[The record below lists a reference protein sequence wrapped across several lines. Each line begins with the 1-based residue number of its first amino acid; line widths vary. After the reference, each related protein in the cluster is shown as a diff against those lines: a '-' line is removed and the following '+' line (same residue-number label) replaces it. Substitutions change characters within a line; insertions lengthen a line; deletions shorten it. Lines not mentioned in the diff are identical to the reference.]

1 MPTLKFI
8 RENPEAYLENVKKRH
23 NPEKTR
29 LAAETIALDG
39 KWRILLKELDGVRA
53 EKNILTREITA
64 AKSAGKGTKALLE
77 KAKKLP
83 AREKG
88 LEAET
93 KKAKESLDGLVQ
105 LLPNMLDDSV
115 PFGKDDSENVQ
126 VGKWGKTG
134 KREFPLEHHGKLA
147 AELGCADFE
156 RAVKISGSGFFF
168 LMGDLARLEMALEFY
183 ALEKLS
189 SKGFIIV
196 QPPLMMNRIPYAGVT
211 DLSAFE
217 DVLYK
222 IEGQDQ
228 FMIATSEHPL
238 VGMFMGDIIDGE
250 NLPVKLAGV
259 SSCFR
264 KEIGKHGLDE
274 RGLFRVHQFNKIEQV
289 VFCRPDNSRK
299 EHELLARNS
308 EELLEDLEI
317 PYEKVNVC
325 TGDIGEVASKKYDIN
340 GWSPREGKYIELMS
354 CSNCTDYQ
362 SSRLGIKFRLK
373 GSMEK
378 ELVHTLNNTM
388 VATAR
393 ALRVII
399 EIYQTENRTIIVP
412 KALRKFMGGTAEIMP
427 QKRF

>member
-1 MPTLKFI
+1 
-8 RENPEAYLENVKKRH
+8 
-23 NPEKTR
+23 
-29 LAAETIALDG
+29 
-39 KWRILLKELDGVRA
+39 
-53 EKNILTREITA
+53 
-64 AKSAGKGTKALLE
+64 
-77 KAKKLP
+77 
-83 AREKG
+83 
-88 LEAET
+88 
-93 KKAKESLDGLVQ
+93 
-105 LLPNMLDDSV
+105 
-115 PFGKDDSENVQ
+115 
-126 VGKWGKTG
+126 
-134 KREFPLEHHGKLA
+134 
-147 AELGCADFE
+147 
-156 RAVKISGSGFFF
+156 
-168 LMGDLARLEMALEFY
+168 
-183 ALEKLS
+183 
-189 SKGFIIV
+189 
-196 QPPLMMNRIPYAGVT
+196 MNRIPYAGVT

-289 VFCRPDNSRK
+289 VFCRPEDSGK
-299 EHELLARNS
+299 EHVLLARNS

-317 PYEKVNVC
+317 PYERVNVC
-325 TGDIGEVASKKYDIN
+325 TGDIGDVASKKYDIN

-399 EIYQTENRTIIVP
+399 ETYQTENRTIIVP